1 MAKSMNAQLSM
12 WPLMTSE
19 ASPSAT
25 SSPASAAGG
34 LRSVSRAGLTTD
46 RSGQGLAPASPS
58 VRPESA
64 EALPTIAT
72 SGPTSIASSRSAAL
86 QSWLESRLP
95 VATVS
100 AGSTLYALTWKHRIT
115 PSGLS
120 IFALRAS
127 APRISD
133 KGSGGSGWPTPTST
147 DAIKGGQVSVR
158 PGMMGL
164 SETVPLTG
172 WPTPCV
178 VEPGTEPEKVWA
190 RKQRLTE
197 KTGVYRGNDCGL
209 GSKVHLAGWP
219 TPQTRDHFPAHSEE
233 YIAAKKAEGH
243 GMQNPNDHVQT
254 AGWPTPC
261 QQDGPNGG
269 ASQGA
274 DRLPGAAPLAGWPTA
289 SARDWKDTGKDLPP
303 RADGTPRLD
312 QLPRVT
318 NLAGWPTPTSK
329 EAAGGEYKDPDKAMA
344 RALGPHANDLR
355 DFVQMTGWPTPNTP
369 SGGRSV
375 SIEKMDITGRT
386 ADGRKHTASLEHA
399 VKFVGPARLTAS
411 GQMLTGSSAGMESG
425 GQLDPSMS
433 EWLMGYPPAWS
444 ECAPQPTKKRRG

>member
-172 WPTPCV
+172 WPTPC
-178 VEPGTEPEKVWA
+178 
-190 RKQRLTE
+190 
-197 KTGVYRGNDCGL
+197 
-209 GSKVHLAGWP
+209 
-219 TPQTRDHFPAHSEE
+219 
-233 YIAAKKAEGH
+233 
-243 GMQNPNDHVQT
+243 
-254 AGWPTPC
+254 
-261 QQDGPNGG
+261 QQGGPNGG

>member
-172 WPTPCV
+172 WPT
-178 VEPGTEPEKVWA
+178 
-190 RKQRLTE
+190 
-197 KTGVYRGNDCGL
+197 
-209 GSKVHLAGWP
+209 
-219 TPQTRDHFPAHSEE
+219 
-233 YIAAKKAEGH
+233 
-243 GMQNPNDHVQT
+243 
-254 AGWPTPC
+254 
-261 QQDGPNGG
+261 
-269 ASQGA
+269 
-274 DRLPGAAPLAGWPTA
+274 A

-411 GQMLTGSSAGMESG
+411 GEMLTGSSAGMESG